1 MVASRNSDGHGDDR
15 RADAPRP
22 TGARPSGA
30 GPGTDSNAGAN
41 PDANA
46 NPNANSTPNPD
57 AGRQAIAAAKR
68 LMASI
73 AAASRSAARSFS
85 RFVSHTVAPACRSAV
100 QAAANMFHTVFH
112 GLSTV
117 WTRFVSDMRPS
128 EAEPRPSG
136 KPCTSAEGRASA
148 KATPRAGAAAS
159 AAQSESAS
167 RSASPARGVSS
178 KNAAPSRDMAH
189 VYLVRRIVVFGG
201 AALVLLAVILGVV
214 FGVRALTAGP
224 DAGDE
229 PQSVSRSAASDAAE
243 TPDSDTSADSDADAK
258 AASSDSSADGKSD
271 NKDSKADQDAD
282 PADSSA
288 TPLSDDRRAAILAEA
303 QQTAAD
309 SGNPLAEFTYCVA
322 SKGEVGDLTDFANT
336 VFTTLN
342 DSRGWPRA
350 GATFQ
355 ESDDADSCDMTLI
368 LASADQMTS
377 FSADCSSEYSCRV
390 GNDVVINIDRWN
402 NATEDWLDAG
412 GTVPR
417 YRTMVIN
424 HEVGHRLG
432 HYDNEMTCPARNQ
445 PAPLM
450 QQQSM
455 DLLGCVPNE
464 WPLDDELWVAQ

>member
-1 MVASRNSDGHGDDR
+1 
-15 RADAPRP
+15 
-22 TGARPSGA
+22 
-30 GPGTDSNAGAN
+30 
-41 PDANA
+41 
-46 NPNANSTPNPD
+46 
-57 AGRQAIAAAKR
+57 
-68 LMASI
+68 
-73 AAASRSAARSFS
+73 
-85 RFVSHTVAPACRSAV
+85 
-100 QAAANMFHTVFH
+100 
-112 GLSTV
+112 
-117 WTRFVSDMRPS
+117 
-128 EAEPRPSG
+128 
-136 KPCTSAEGRASA
+136 
-148 KATPRAGAAAS
+148 
-159 AAQSESAS
+159 
-167 RSASPARGVSS
+167 
-178 KNAAPSRDMAH
+178 MAH

-214 FGVRALTAGP
+214 FGVHALTAGP
-224 DAGDE
+224 DAGDG
-229 PQSVSRSAASDAAE
+229 PQSISRSAASDAAE
-243 TPDSDTSADSDADAK
+243 TPDSDTSADSDAEAD
-258 AASSDSSADGKSD
+258 SSDSAADGKSD

-282 PADSSA
+282 LADSST
-288 TPLSDDRRAAILAEA
+288 TPLSADRRAAILAEA

-309 SGNPLAEFTYCVA
+309 SGNPLVEFTYCVA

-464 WPLDDELWVAQ
+464 WPLDDELWVVQ

>member
-1 MVASRNSDGHGDDR
+1 MVASRNPDGHGDDR
-15 RADAPRP
+15 RSDAPRP
-22 TGARPSGA
+22 AGARPSGA
-30 GPGTDSNAGAN
+30 GPGADSNAGAN
-41 PDANA
+41 PDVNST
-46 NPNANSTPNPD
+46 PNANSTPNPNPD
-57 AGRQAIAAAKR
+57 AARQAVTTAKR

-85 RFVSHTVAPACRSAV
+85 RFVSRTVAPACRSAV
-100 QAAANMFHTVFH
+100 QAAANMFHAVFH
-112 GLSTV
+112 GLSIV
-117 WTRFVSDMRPS
+117 WARFVADMRPS
-128 EAEPRPSG
+128 EAESRPSG
-136 KPCTSAEGRASA
+136 KPRTSAEGRASA

-224 DAGDE
+224 DASDE

-258 AASSDSSADGKSD
+258 AASSDSAADGKSD
-271 NKDSKADQDAD
+271 NRDNKDAD

-288 TPLSDDRRAAILAEA
+288 TSLSADRRVAILAEA

-309 SGNPLAEFTYCVA
+309 SGNPLVEFTYCVA

-412 GTVPR
+412 GTIPR

>member
-1 MVASRNSDGHGDDR
+1 MVASRNPDGHGDGR
-15 RADAPRP
+15 RPDAPRP
-22 TGARPSGA
+22 AGARPSDT
-30 GPGTDSNAGAN
+30 GPGADSSAGATPDTN
-41 PDANA
+41 PNLNPNP
-46 NPNANSTPNPD
+46 NPNAD
-57 AGRQAIAAAKR
+57 AARPAIVTAKR
-68 LMASI
+68 LMTSI
-73 AAASRSAARSFS
+73 AAALRSAARSFS
-85 RFVSHTVAPACRSAV
+85 RFVSRTVAPACHSAA
-100 QAAANMFHTVFH
+100 QATANMFHAVFH

-117 WTRFVSDMRPS
+117 WARFVADMRPS
-128 EAEPRPSG
+128 EAETRPFSTTR
-136 KPCTSAEGRASA
+136 TSADGRAST
-148 KATPRAGAAAS
+148 KATPCADTAS
-159 AAQSESAS
+159 TAAQSESAS
-167 RSASPARGVSS
+167 RSASPARSVSS

-214 FGVRALTAGP
+214 FGVRALTAGH

-229 PQSVSRSAASDAAE
+229 PPSVSRSAASDAAE
-243 TPDSDTSADSDADAK
+243 TPDSDTTADSDADEK

-464 WPLDDELWVAQ
+464 WPLDDELWVVQ

>member
-1 MVASRNSDGHGDDR
+1 MVASRNSDGHGDGRRPDAAR
-15 RADAPRP
+15 RA
-22 TGARPSGA
+22 
-30 GPGTDSNAGAN
+30 
-41 PDANA
+41 
-46 NPNANSTPNPD
+46 
-57 AGRQAIAAAKR
+57 IATAKR
-68 LMASI
+68 LMTSV
-73 AAASRSAARSFS
+73 AAAARSAARSFS
-85 RFVSHTVAPACRSAV
+85 RFVSRTVAPACRSAV
-100 QAAANMFHTVFH
+100 QAAANMFHAVFH

-117 WTRFVSDMRPS
+117 WSRFVADMRPS
-128 EAEPRPSG
+128 EAEARQSG
-136 KPCTSAEGRASA
+136 KPRTSAEGRASA

-224 DAGDE
+224 DAGDG
-229 PQSVSRSAASDAAE
+229 PQSISRSAASDAAE
-243 TPDSDTSADSDADAK
+243 TPDSDTSADSDAEAD
-258 AASSDSSADGKSD
+258 SSDSSADGKSD
-271 NKDSKADQDAD
+271 SKDAQDAD
-282 PADSSA
+282 LADSST
-288 TPLSDDRRAAILAEA
+288 TPLSADRRAAILAEA
-303 QQTAAD
+303 QQTAVD
-309 SGNPLAEFTYCVA
+309 SGNPLVEFTYCVA

-342 DSRGWPRA
+342 DSHGWPRA

-412 GTVPR
+412 GTIPR

-464 WPLDDELWVAQ
+464 WPLDEELWVSE

>member
-30 GPGTDSNAGAN
+30 GPGADSNAGAN

-136 KPCTSAEGRASA
+136 KPRTSAEGRASA

-224 DAGDE
+224 DAGDG
-229 PQSVSRSAASDAAE
+229 PQSISRSAASDAAE
-243 TPDSDTSADSDADAK
+243 TPDSDTSADSDAEAD
-258 AASSDSSADGKSD
+258 SSDSFADGKSD

-368 LASADQMTS
+368 LAAADQMTS

-412 GTVPR
+412 GTIPR

-432 HYDNEMTCPARNQ
+432 HYDNEMTCP
-445 PAPLM
+445 
-450 QQQSM
+450 
-455 DLLGCVPNE
+455 
-464 WPLDDELWVAQ
+464 

>member
-412 GTVPR
+412 GTIPR

>member
-1 MVASRNSDGHGDDR
+1 MVASRNSDGHGDGRRPDAAR
-15 RADAPRP
+15 RA
-22 TGARPSGA
+22 
-30 GPGTDSNAGAN
+30 
-41 PDANA
+41 
-46 NPNANSTPNPD
+46 
-57 AGRQAIAAAKR
+57 IATAKR
-68 LMASI
+68 LMTSI

-85 RFVSHTVAPACRSAV
+85 RFVSRTVAPACHSAA
-100 QAAANMFHTVFH
+100 QATAGMFHTVFH

-117 WTRFVSDMRPS
+117 WARFVADMRPS
-128 EAEPRPSG
+128 EAETRPSSTAR
-136 KPCTSAEGRASA
+136 TSADGRALT
-148 KATPRAGAAAS
+148 KATPRAGTAS
-159 AAQSESAS
+159 SAPQSESNS
-167 RSASPARGVSS
+167 RSASSPQSVSS

-224 DAGDE
+224 DAGDV
-229 PQSVSRSAASDAAE
+229 PQSISRSAASDAAE

-258 AASSDSSADGKSD
+258 AASSDSAADGKSD
-271 NKDSKADQDAD
+271 NRDNKDAD

-288 TPLSDDRRAAILAEA
+288 TSLSDDRRAAILAEA

-309 SGNPLAEFTYCVA
+309 SGNPWAEFTYCVA

-412 GTVPR
+412 GTIPR

-464 WPLDDELWVAQ
+464 WPLDDELWVVQ

>member
-15 RADAPRP
+15 RSDAPRP

-30 GPGTDSNAGAN
+30 GPGADSNAGAN

-46 NPNANSTPNPD
+46 TTPNPNT
-57 AGRQAIAAAKR
+57 GRQAITIAKR

-85 RFVSHTVAPACRSAV
+85 RFVSRTVAPACRSAV
-100 QAAANMFHTVFH
+100 QAAANMFHAVFH
-112 GLSTV
+112 GLSIV
-117 WTRFVSDMRPS
+117 WTRFVADMHPS
-128 EAEPRPSG
+128 EAESRQSG
-136 KPCTSAEGRASA
+136 KPRTSAEGRASA

-159 AAQSESAS
+159 AVQSESAS

-224 DAGDE
+224 DAGDG
-229 PQSVSRSAASDAAE
+229 PQSISRSAASDAAE
-243 TPDSDTSADSDADAK
+243 TPDSDTSADSDAEAD
-258 AASSDSSADGKSD
+258 SSDSSADGKSD
-271 NKDSKADQDAD
+271 NKDSKADQAAD

-288 TPLSDDRRAAILAEA
+288 TSLSADRRAAILAEA

-355 ESDDADSCDMTLI
+355 ESGDADSCDMTLI